1 MMIPKKKKDKDGD
14 KKAVKQKRDRKNPE
28 TMMPLP
34 RPTETSEEI
43 RKELKQISEEIQKKQ
58 LASAKKIQEQT
69 VPGEL
74 GPGWNHPKEAEILQM
89 WSEWNKL
96 FDSQTDLVASIKEHF
111 EKATERYKAQREAEK
126 KELES

>member
-1 MMIPKKKKDKDGD
+1 
-14 KKAVKQKRDRKNPE
+14 
-28 TMMPLP
+28 
-34 RPTETSEEI
+34 
-43 RKELKQISEEIQKKQ
+43 
-58 LASAKKIQEQT
+58 
-69 VPGEL
+69 
-74 GPGWNHPKEAEILQM
+74 M